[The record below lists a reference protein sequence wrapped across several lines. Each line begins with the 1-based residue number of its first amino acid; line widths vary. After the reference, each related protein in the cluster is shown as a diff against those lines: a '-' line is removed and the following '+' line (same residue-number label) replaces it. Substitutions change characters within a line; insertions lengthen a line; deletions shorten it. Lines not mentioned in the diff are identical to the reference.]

1 MRNLTKAILLV
12 VVGILVAGGIVLA
25 QAELTADQILD
36 RMDEASDRVN
46 AGSLIAKVRFDN
58 AYADGTTTYK
68 VFGILARLDGYLI
81 YFLEPEDEKGS
92 IYLVVEEE
100 DGSIRMWSYLPLVG
114 APVEI
119 VSEEERSG
127 SFAGSLLSYEE
138 IGSEDRRADYDVT
151 LIGTEELTIG
161 EMTRTAYVLES
172 TAKPDADVEDVRM
185 MMWIDSEYFILLKL
199 EGYNELGNLNA
210 TMEVRSLGE
219 FEGRLVADQTIV
231 KDVGE
236 ESERTITFLGRWRP
250 EEEIPDEVFQADN
263 LPAFDPAIWGLTAE
277 D

>member
-1 MRNLTKAILLV
+1 MRNPTKEILLV
-12 VVGILVAGGIVLA
+12 GVGILVAGGIVLA

-92 IYLVVEEE
+92 IYLV
-100 DGSIRMWSYLPLVG
+100 WSYLPLVG

-161 EMTRTAYVLES
+161 EMT
-172 TAKPDADVEDVRM
+172 DADVEDVRM

>member
-1 MRNLTKAILLV
+1 
-12 VVGILVAGGIVLA
+12 
-25 QAELTADQILD
+25 
-36 RMDEASDRVN
+36 
-46 AGSLIAKVRFDN
+46 
-58 AYADGTTTYK
+58 
-68 VFGILARLDGYLI
+68 
-81 YFLEPEDEKGS
+81 
-92 IYLVVEEE
+92 
-100 DGSIRMWSYLPLVG
+100 
-114 APVEI
+114 
-119 VSEEERSG
+119 
-127 SFAGSLLSYEE
+127 LLSYEE

-231 KDVGE
+231 KDIGE